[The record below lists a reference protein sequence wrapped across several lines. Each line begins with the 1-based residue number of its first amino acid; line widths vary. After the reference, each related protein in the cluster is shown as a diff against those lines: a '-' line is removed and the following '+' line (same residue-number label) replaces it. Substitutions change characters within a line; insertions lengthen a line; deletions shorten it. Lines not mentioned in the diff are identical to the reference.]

1 MPKHIF
7 SLNLKNQKKT
17 DFCFCA
23 ENSAQGLFGETA
35 FCEKKH

>member
-7 SLNLKNQKKT
+7 FFKFKESKKT
-17 DFCFCA
+17 DFFFCA